1 MWAHI
6 TSSPICQFLLPVV
19 FGSATQM
26 HSDASIPNSIGTAS
40 RAVGE
45 NECDF
50 SWRMHLKRIIAEGVE
65 TFTIRSKNL
74 KDASLRLKRATK
86 IVNGLFFIWC
96 ESEKN
101 QIMVC
106 DILSH
111 SEIYNYSQ
119 A

>member
-1 MWAHI
+1 MGAHHI
-6 TSSPICQFLLPVV
+6 ESDLPVSLAGGIRISYSDAFGRKYSELDRNGESGRRRKRMRFLL
-19 FGSATQM
+19 
-26 HSDASIPNSIGTAS
+26 
-40 RAVGE
+40 E
-45 NECDF
+45 NAFKENYC
-50 SWRMHLKRIIAEGVE
+50 RGVE